1 MKKLTVL
8 ALALVSTL
16 ANAEIVKIA
25 DATLSHS
32 GSTSTFTRF
41 FMDQNSG
48 EGYAK
53 IATTYY
59 PASSDDVPTVIFS
72 KTVKIE
78 NLMLMGDQVVYRGT
92 EGDVNCGTLGV
103 SRIFKKPTINLTGN
117 CSFES
122 KTAGNKLEVFFVT
135 K

>member
-1 MKKLTVL
+1 MKRLVILTL
-8 ALALVSTL
+8 ALASTL
-16 ANAEIVKIA
+16 ANAEVVKIV

-32 GSTSTFTRF
+32 GSTSTFSRF

-48 EGYAK
+48 EGYAQV
-53 IATTYY
+53 ATTYY
-59 PASSDDVPTVIFS
+59 PASSDDVPSIIFS

-103 SRIFKKPTINLTGN
+103 SRIFKKPTLNLTGN
-117 CSFES
+117 CLF
-122 KTAGNKLEVFFVT
+122 KTKTDGNKLEVFFVT